1 MLLTKLKITLKIW
14 EHNSFNIFSIKN
26 NLKKYPF
33 IFDSLIYFLYLCNV
47 VINQTKK
54 LITMKRAILDN
65 FTDDAQLVHIHS
77 IDNTK
82 AFISIGSDEIT
93 VLKNRLTCITELF

>member
-1 MLLTKLKITLKIW
+1 
-14 EHNSFNIFSIKN
+14 
-26 NLKKYPF
+26 
-33 IFDSLIYFLYLCNV
+33 
-47 VINQTKK
+47 
-54 LITMKRAILDN
+54 MKRAILDN